1 MIRSRI
7 HVASIFLLLL
17 VTVPRGTTGDNQR
30 WQLEIGLSK
39 ETYLLNEPIWLDVT
53 LTNVSGD
60 TMRIVPLDPPCQ
72 GGVGIELRD
81 SLGNEMP
88 YTGPSILLAPRKGF
102 ILDPGEQY
110 YDCFDLLD
118 LYPSSKIK
126 GLIEAYFLRFIS
138 LGKYKVRARYRST
151 SSQEIEFEVIE
162 PSGDEKETYQL
173 LHKAFTFL
181 LDRKSDLQRQKL
193 QELIDRFPNSV
204 YVEKAHRELFQ
215 RSELVQKFPNSGYNK
230 INLKVLT
237 RELAHKQ
244 KREFLEK
251 VIQDHPESRSAK
263 YAQQMLA
270 RPELVGK

>member
-1 MIRSRI
+1 MIVFARNTILVST
-7 HVASIFLLLL
+7 FLLMLL
-17 VTVPRGTTGDNQR
+17 ISSVSLAESQKL
-30 WQLEIGLSK
+30 QLEIVLSK
-39 ETYLLNEPIWLDVT
+39 KTYLLNEPIWLDVT

-102 ILDPGEQY
+102 ILDPGEPY
-110 YDCFDLLD
+110 YDCFDLLQ
-118 LYPSSKIK
+118 LYCSSKMK
-126 GLIEAYFLRFIS
+126 GLINAYFLRF
-138 LGKYKVRARYRST
+138 LPPGKYKVRALYRSAF
-151 SSQEIEFEVIE
+151 SQEIEFDVIE
-162 PSGDEKETYQL
+162 PTGDEREAYQL
-173 LHKAFTFL
+173 LHKAFPFL
-181 LDRKSDLQRQKL
+181 LDRKSDLMTQTL
-193 QELIDRFPNSV
+193 QELINRFPNSV

-215 RSELVQKFPNSGYNK
+215 RSELVEKFPNSGYNQ

-237 RELAHKQ
+237 GELAPEE

-263 YAQQMLA
+263 FAWQMLKWL
-270 RPELVGK
+270 EK